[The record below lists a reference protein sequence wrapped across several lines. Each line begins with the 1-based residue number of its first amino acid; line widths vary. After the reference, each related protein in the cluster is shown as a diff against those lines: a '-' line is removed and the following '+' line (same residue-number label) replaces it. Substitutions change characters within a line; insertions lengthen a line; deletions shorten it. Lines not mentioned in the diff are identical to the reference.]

1 MPVIIN
7 YKKTVGSLGTSW
19 ELLDNNWPLSVTE
32 LWETNLL
39 NHLLSTKSR
48 KQCAPAFAYLNAM
61 PEST

>member
-1 MPVIIN
+1 M
-7 YKKTVGSLGTSW
+7 VGSLGTSW